1 MAYIPKPR
9 WTQRQVN
16 FLIDNAYVLKDE
28 EIATILGKTL
38 KSVRRRRERLE
49 IKKAMGRG
57 YVKEL
62 EIPYGEVKRRREQ
75 EKARDG
81 FEPTT

>member
-38 KSVRRRRERLE
+38 KSVRRRRERLQ
-49 IKKAMGRG
+49 IMKACGRG
-57 YVKEL
+57 YVKPAPIKNRNPNIENTNNGQAQ
-62 EIPYGEVKRRREQ
+62 I
-75 EKARDG
+75 
-81 FEPTT
+81 